1 MCCMAISARRIDPS
15 PPVQGPPI
23 SFALAANGSWAVQRT
38 DETGPL
44 ARFHVLNR
52 CRAHSRESQSKE
64 ACTLFHGPIQF
75 AAQP

>member
-1 MCCMAISARRIDPS
+1 MAISARRIDPS